1 MRIEN
6 LRTEHIDRRVRVT
19 GIVIWEDCDRPTYEL
34 YFETDEEF
42 SQSLSCNPHAFLIA
56 CAIPALHYGEE
67 RVFIDAEICSELR
80 EGLSVAMGWLRHWF
94 QPDREPLQ
102 IEAKTRSNIPARSGP
117 ERAGFLFS
125 AGIDSLATL
134 RANRLNY
141 SEEHPLSIK
150 DGLLVYGLEMDD
162 PKAFEY
168 VVNSLSDLA
177 PKISITLIP
186 VYTNHYLHYRDEDS
200 RAGFTFWWERYE
212 GAALAAVAHAFAR
225 RFKVVSIASDYDIPN
240 LRPFG
245 SHPLLVPNYSS
256 SDLRIQ
262 LYGSHLSRFA
272 RTKLVADWGVPL
284 KHIRVCNLYRL
295 YRPGELNCGE
305 CDKCIR
311 TMLALLA
318 LGVLDQTSAFPEN
331 DLSPE
336 LLHRGMKLG
345 PITTPF
351 YKELLAPLAA
361 KGRHDLTHAINY
373 KIAEYQ
379 KAEKGKKWKAKIKR
393 FDQKYL
399 NGKLIKLKR
408 SIHS

>member
-1 MRIEN
+1 
-6 LRTEHIDRRVRVT
+6 
-19 GIVIWEDCDRPTYEL
+19 
-34 YFETDEEF
+34 
-42 SQSLSCNPHAFLIA
+42 
-56 CAIPALHYGEE
+56 
-67 RVFIDAEICSELR
+67 
-80 EGLSVAMGWLRHWF
+80 
-94 QPDREPLQ
+94 
-102 IEAKTRSNIPARSGP
+102 
-117 ERAGFLFS
+117 
-125 AGIDSLATL
+125 
-134 RANRLNY
+134 
-141 SEEHPLSIK
+141 
-150 DGLLVYGLEMDD
+150 MDD

-168 VVNSLSDLA
+168 VVTSLSDLA

-200 RAGFTFWWERYE
+200 AAGFTFWWERYE

-225 RFKVVSIASDYDIPN
+225 RFTVVSIASDYDIPN

-245 SHPLLVPNYSS
+245 SHPLLVSNYSS

-272 RTKLVADWGVPL
+272 RTKMVADWGVPL

-318 LGVLDQTSAFPEN
+318 LGVLDQTPAFPEN

-336 LLHRGMKLG
+336 LLHEGMKLG

-351 YKELLAPLAA
+351 YKELIAPLAA
-361 KGRHDLTHAINY
+361 RGRHDLIQVINC

-379 KAEKGKKWKAKIKR
+379 KAQKWKKWKEKIKR
-393 FDQKYL
+393 FDQKYMH
-399 NGKLIKLKR
+399 GKLKKLKR
-408 SIHS
+408 SVHL